1 MNSFRKKYIQVEH
14 PSDIGIEIYGSSLEQ
29 LFENAAEGMFS
40 IMCDLKKIAPIVKKN
55 VLIDEESNINLE
67 GLLVLWLEDLIYK
80 FEVDSMLFSKFKVKE
95 ILTEGSRS
103 ILKADIFGEKI
114 DFKKHEI
121 IVAIKAPTYHM
132 LEARKAKGGGGWLG
146 KVIFDV

>member
-1 MNSFRKKYIQVEH
+1 
-14 PSDIGIEIYGSSLEQ
+14 
-29 LFENAAEGMFS
+29 MFS
-40 IMCDLKKIAPIVKKN
+40 IMCDLKKINPIVKKS

-67 GLLVLWLEDLIYK
+67 GLLVLWLEDLICK
-80 FEVDSMLFSKFKVKE
+80 FEVDSMLFSKFKIKE

-121 IVAIKAPTYHM
+121 IVAVKAPTYHM
-132 LEARKAKGGGGWLG
+132 LEVRKDKKGSGWFG